1 MAHWKWIWLASMR
14 IQVWFLASLRGLR
27 IWCCCELWCRLQM
40 WLGPGIAVAVVWAG
54 GYSSDSTPCLG
65 TYICCG
71 CDPKKRKKKNFCRV
85 LLWHSRLRI
94 WCCHCSLGH
103 CYGASLIP
111 GPGTCACH
119 GCSQKIIL
127 QLLPLTTALVCLF
140 FRNIGLFGL
149 KATHEINVP
158 LFSLWWTYV
167 WNEREKET
175 QNMSQ
180 HCRNQFNCLCF
191 VLVHSYSCSFA
202 VPAILHLLLFSP
214 SPFIQQ

>member
-1 MAHWKWIWLASMR
+1 MSCGVGCRCGSVLALL
-14 IQVWFLASLRGLR
+14 W
-27 IWCCCELWCRLQM
+27 LWCRMVATVLIQHLA
-40 WLGPGIAVAVVWAG
+40 WEPTYAVGV
-54 GYSSDSTPCLG
+54 TL
-65 TYICCG
+65 
-71 CDPKKRKKKNFCRV
+71 KKEKKKNFCRV

-94 WCCHCSLGH
+94 CCCHCSLGH

-140 FRNIGLFGL
+140 FKNIGLFGL

-180 HCRNQFNCLCF
+180 HCRNQFNCLCL